1 MNQGDNAKLKTSDN
15 EKAQFTIFW
24 NKKRTSYDQE
34 ISLCILF
41 LDLLPITF
49 YPFNLEP
56 APVLMLRQTLLFPCE
71 SRAVGSFFMIVL
83 STNVGDQGWPMK
95 KNFKIALAKMP

>member
-1 MNQGDNAKLKTSDN
+1 MNQGDNAKLKSSDN
-15 EKAQFTIFW
+15 EKAQFTVFR
-24 NKKRTSYDQE
+24 NKKRTSYVQE
-34 ISLCILF
+34 ISFCILF

>member
-15 EKAQFTIFW
+15 KKAQFTIFW

-34 ISLCILF
+34 ISFCILF

-56 APVLMLRQTLLFPCE
+56 APVLMLRQTLLFLCE

-83 STNVGDQGWPMK
+83 STSVGDHGWPMK
-95 KNFKIALAKMP
+95 KSFKIALAKMP